1 MKITSVFAI
10 FVLTAMY
17 AHSQN
22 LIGYNDREIRKYMKE
37 NRREM
42 SFENVTNDKFKYLK
56 YTDSFD
62 SQTLLFFFNLD
73 SVCKSERMICDFSI
87 KAEKVKEFNTIYK
100 KTGENRWIDERDGKN
115 YLIEIKDEKWSC
127 VINIE
132 PDK

>member
-10 FVLTAMY
+10 LVLTAMY

-22 LIGYNDREIRKYMKE
+22 LIGYNDKEIRKYMKE
-37 NRREM
+37 NRIEM

-62 SQTLLFFFNLD
+62 SQTLLFFFNTD
-73 SVCKSERMICDFSI
+73 TVCKSERLICDFSI
-87 KAEKVKEFNTIYK
+87 KAEKVKEFNSIYK
-100 KTGENRWIDERDGKN
+100 KTGENSWIDIRDGKN

-127 VINIE
+127 VISIN